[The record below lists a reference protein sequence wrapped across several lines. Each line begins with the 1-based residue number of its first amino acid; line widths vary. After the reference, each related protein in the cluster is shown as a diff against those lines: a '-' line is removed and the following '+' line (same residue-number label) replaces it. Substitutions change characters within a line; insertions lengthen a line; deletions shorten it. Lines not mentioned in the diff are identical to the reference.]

1 MNLLLLVL
9 HSAILL
15 GICSRILFCNFN
27 TTAAEQTISIDDI
40 SLKPILK
47 LQNQENLEESSMSR
61 FPLQSV
67 VSDEVLGQLQEL
79 LLNAILLGQELPGI
93 DQSVRFPD
101 LPFLLRESTVTL
113 IDENLANSVS
123 AEEILVPVRILSLE
137 ALLEEAHAQ
146 GDIAYLRFQPLEIEG
161 DTVRLTLEAK
171 VCPHD
176 PNQSVLGLSG
186 IQVTFQKVSG
196 NWQVAKEPIL
206 FSN

>member
-1 MNLLLLVL
+1 MDLSLLVL

-15 GICSRILFCNFN
+15 GICSGILFYNFN
-27 TTAAEQTISIDDI
+27 ITSVEQTISIDDI
-40 SLKPILK
+40 SLKPMLK
-47 LQNQENLEESSMSR
+47 LQSQENLEESFMSGS
-61 FPLQSV
+61 PLQSV
-67 VSDEVLGQLQEL
+67 VSDEVLGRLQEL
-79 LLNAILLGQELPGI
+79 LLNAILLGQKLPGI

-101 LPFLLRESTVTL
+101 LPFLLQESTVTL

-123 AEEILVPVRILSLE
+123 AEEVLVPVRILSLE

-171 VCPHD
+171 ICTHD
-176 PNQSVLGLSG
+176 PNQPVLGLSG
-186 IQVTFQKVSG
+186 IQVTFQKISG
-196 NWQVAKEPIL
+196 DWQVVNEPVL